1 MAFDYYT
8 ENNTNSAYQKPIYSA
23 GTADPYAVILGYED
37 GSFLKIRNVS
47 LGYNFTDD
55 LAKKVGVSKMRFYL
69 QAANPGMLFS
79 KTKWMDM
86 DTQTTYSNRGF
97 TLGLHVEF

>member
-1 MAFDYYT
+1 MA
-8 ENNTNSAYQKPIYSA
+8 
-23 GTADPYAVILGYED
+23 TAHIKVALIGNP
-37 GSFLKIRNVS
+37 NVGKTS
-47 LGYNFTDD
+47 VFNHLTGLNQQVGNYPGITVD
-55 LAKKVGVSKMRFYL
+55 KKVGVSKMRFYL
-69 QAANPGMLFS
+69 QAANPGILFS